1 MSNSSP
7 LQQLTIHKPD
17 DWHLHLR
24 DGDMLKTVLPS
35 TSAHFA
41 RAIIMPNLVPPI
53 TTVNDAIAY
62 RDRIEA
68 AIPAENNFTPLMTC
82 YLTDNLAPTE
92 LERGF
97 NEHVFTAAK
106 LYPANATTNSSHG
119 VSDISKIHAVLETME
134 RIGMPLLVHGEVTSP
149 DIDIFDREAVF
160 IEKVLEPLRRDFP
173 ALKVVMEHITTK
185 NAAEYVQSGSEN
197 LAATVTP
204 QHLRHNRNDM
214 LVGGIRPHL
223 YCLPILKRNI
233 HQTAL
238 RKLVA
243 SGFERVFLGTDSAP
257 HPRHAKESACGCA
270 GVFNANAALGAY
282 AEVFEDEGALDAFE
296 GFCSLNGPRFYG
308 LPINEEKIT
317 LARQETSY
325 PEQLGEGDTLVHPYL
340 GGGSTRWGVI

>member
-7 LQQLTIHKPD
+7 FQQLTIHKPD

-53 TTVNDAIAY
+53 TTVKDAIAY
-62 RDRIEA
+62 RNRIKA
-68 AIPAENNFTPLMTC
+68 AIPEGNTFTPLMTC
-82 YLTDNLAPTE
+82 YLTDDLAPAE
-92 LERGF
+92 LERGVD
-97 NEHVFTAAK
+97 EHVFTAAK

-119 VSDISKIHAVLETME
+119 VSDISKIHAVLDTMQ
-134 RIGMPLLVHGEVTSP
+134 RIGIPLLVHGEVTSP

-185 NAAEYVQSGSEN
+185 NAAEYVQSGNEN
-197 LAATVTP
+197 LAATITP

-214 LVGGIRPHL
+214 LVGGMRPHL

-233 HQTAL
+233 HQKAL

-243 SGFERVFLGTDSAP
+243 SGFDRVFLGTDSAP

-270 GVFNANAALGAY
+270 GVFNADAALGAY
-282 AEVFEDEGALDAFE
+282 AEVFEEESALDAFE

-308 LPINEEKIT
+308 LPVNEEKIT
-317 LARQETSY
+317 LARQEVFY
-325 PEQLGEGDTLVHPYL
+325 PEQLGEGETIVHPYL
-340 GGGSTRWGVI
+340 GGSSTRWGVV